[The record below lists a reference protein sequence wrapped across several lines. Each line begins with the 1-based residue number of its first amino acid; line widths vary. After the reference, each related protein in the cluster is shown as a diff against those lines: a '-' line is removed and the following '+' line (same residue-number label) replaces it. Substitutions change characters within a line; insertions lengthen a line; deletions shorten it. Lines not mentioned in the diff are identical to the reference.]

1 MKTKT
6 ARKPIIFLPIL
17 GILTLVIGVIF
28 PIFSASAAD
37 VDVSNYDEFVA
48 ELNNPDST
56 RIYIRGDIVF
66 KDDVVVDKIIVTE
79 EASTLD
85 LNGHKMT
92 LNKTLETHASTII
105 TGNGTIETN
114 VKWPIFVTS
123 GDLTI
128 ENGTFTAGAV
138 TYSFISPLAGF
149 GGNVNILGGNF
160 DISNIIVNN
169 YGSGKVVVSGGTF
182 KSRGDYSEDDDDD
195 AAFMTSDS
203 GSFEINGDVVVES
216 KYRFLGEKFADPS
229 QLRGEVVCKKGR
241 IQESF
246 DWNDDEQMID
256 YNTITICGADETLES
271 DEVIEDSF
279 DYKLIDS
286 KVTIP
291 AGVTL
296 SNPSARII
304 VAKGSTFTICGEY
317 AGGEDSLIEDGGT
330 IVRECN
336 EEGGAE
342 EETVPPTFDG
352 FIRVVAFLVLSSVG
366 FIFSLSRMKAPR
378 NCS

>member
-6 ARKPIIFLPIL
+6 ARKPIIFLPIF
-17 GILTLVIGVIF
+17 GILALVIGMIF

-56 RIYIRGDIVF
+56 RIYIHGDIVF
-66 KDDVVVDKIIVTE
+66 GDDVVVNKIIVTQ

-92 LNKTLETHASTII
+92 LNNTLETHASTII
-105 TGNGTIETN
+105 TGNGSIETN
-114 VKWPIFVTS
+114 IDWPIFVTS

-128 ENGTFTAGAV
+128 ENGTFTTTGDEV
-138 TYSFISPLAGF
+138 YSFISPLAGY

-182 KSRGDYSEDDDDD
+182 KSRGDYYEDDYVDT
-195 AAFMTSDS
+195 AFMTSDS

-216 KYRFLGEKFADPS
+216 TYRFLGEKFADPDES
-229 QLRGEVVCKKGR
+229 RGEVICKKGR

-246 DWNDDEQMID
+246 DWNDDEQKIE

-271 DEVIEDSF
+271 DEAIEDSF

-291 AGVTL
+291 AGITL

-304 VAKGSTFTICGEY
+304 VANGSTFTICGEY
-317 AGGEDSLIEDGGT
+317 AGSEDSLIEDGGT
-330 IVRECN
+330 IVRECDK
-336 EEGGAE
+336 EGGAE

-352 FIRVVAFLVLSSVG
+352 FTCAVAFLALSSVG
-366 FIFSLSRMKAPR
+366 FIFSLSRMKAAR
-378 NCS
+378 K

>member
-17 GILTLVIGVIF
+17 GILTLVIGMIF
-28 PIFSASAAD
+28 PILSASAAD
-37 VDVSNYDEFVA
+37 VNVSNYDEFVA

-56 RIYIRGDIVF
+56 RIYIHGDIVF
-66 KDDVVVDKIIVTE
+66 KDDVVVNKIIVTE
-79 EASTLD
+79 EASTLN

-92 LNKTLETHASTII
+92 LNKTLETHASTIV
-105 TGNGTIETN
+105 TGNGAIETN
-114 VKWPIFVTS
+114 IKWPIFVTS

-138 TYSFISPLAGF
+138 AYSFISPLAGF

-182 KSRGDYSEDDDDD
+182 ISRGDYSEDDDDD

-229 QLRGEVVCKKGR
+229 QSRGEVICKKGR

-246 DWNDDEQMID
+246 DENDDEQIVE

-291 AGVTL
+291 AGITL

-304 VAKGSTFTICGEY
+304 VANGSTFTICGEY
-317 AGGEDSLIEDGGT
+317 AGSEDSLIEDGGA

-352 FIRVVAFLVLSSVG
+352 FTCAVAFLALSSVG
-366 FIFSLSRMKAPR
+366 FIFSLSRMKTAR
-378 NCS
+378 K